1 MTTATSQLTFD
12 LAHLSASGAE
22 DFMVSAANQS
32 ASDLVQ
38 HWPNWPAPS
47 VLIQGEAGV
56 GKSHL
61 VHIWS
66 ERAVA
71 LRILG
76 RDITENRMGQLLV
89 AAAIAIEDL
98 DRGIGDERALFHL
111 LNHARDGKTCLLMTS
126 RTEPGELEIALPDL
140 RSRLRAL
147 PVVRIERPD
156 DTLLHVLL
164 VKLFTDRQLLV
175 SPTVIR
181 YLSTHMERSAE
192 AAVQVVA
199 EIDRIALATHRK
211 PSAALAGEALRN
223 ITTSKP

>member
-1 MTTATSQLTFD
+1 MTTATGQLTFD
-12 LAHLSASGAE
+12 LPHLSASGAE

-38 HWPNWPAPS
+38 RWPDWPAPS
-47 VLIQGEAGV
+47 VLIQGEVGV

-61 VHIWS
+61 VHIWT
-66 ERAVA
+66 ERAAA
-71 LRILG
+71 LRIPAG
-76 RDITENRMGQLLV
+76 EAIEDRMNQLL
-89 AAAIAIEDL
+89 ATSAIAIEDL
-98 DRGIGDERALFHL
+98 DRGVGDERALFHL
-111 LNHARDGKTCLLMTS
+111 LNHARDGKTCLLLTS
-126 RTEPGELEIALPDL
+126 RTEPGDLEITLPDL

-164 VKLFTDRQLLV
+164 VKLFTDRQLRV

-199 EIDRIALATHRK
+199 EIDRITLATHRK
-211 PSAALAGEALRN
+211 PSVALAGEALRN